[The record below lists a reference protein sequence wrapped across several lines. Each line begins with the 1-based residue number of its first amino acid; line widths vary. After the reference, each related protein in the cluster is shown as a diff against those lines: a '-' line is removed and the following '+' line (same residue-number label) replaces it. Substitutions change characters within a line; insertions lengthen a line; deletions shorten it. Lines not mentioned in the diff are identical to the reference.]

1 MKIFRKIR
9 LAADRSFSSARFRQI
24 FWLVGILLLFFGI
37 FYLLN
42 HWFNNMITRPSRILE
57 LMMDPGVFSS
67 PLEGV
72 EEGETQ
78 EFWRRMFEFVISI
91 FGAVFFTG
99 VLISIISNMLEERVT
114 AFKKGLIRY
123 KFNDHILIL
132 GANEML
138 ANMIKSFSSQSKFSG
153 KDIVVLTD
161 TSVED
166 LYERLYSELDKS
178 EMKRLV
184 LLFGSRDSEDVLK
197 QVRVQYA
204 NRVYIIGENNEVQH
218 DAKNISCWEKIE
230 RLCANRITDPMKCY
244 MVINNQTSFHVFQF
258 ETKVKDEKNSSLKMT
273 IINSMEN
280 WAQQVLVTRRYNN
293 LEYPAIDR
301 NGIDKDSKKRV
312 HFVVVGMTPMA
323 LAMATTAAHI
333 AHYPNFKEGDAK
345 TRTKI
350 TFVSANIEQEMNFL
364 KSHYSS
370 LFALSNSRY
379 VYWENGEMKV
389 TVETP
394 KEGYGDF
401 LDVEWEFVNGGIE
414 TPEVR
419 SLLAQ
424 WCEEKDDYMTM
435 AICDEE
441 LTANTAV
448 PLYLPNE
455 VYIHQIP
462 VFAYQPAMGKVL
474 EQAHSTIRYK
484 NVYPFGMEHDC
495 YDAYLRDRLSKA
507 KRINYLYKH
516 IDDAEKLTDNSS
528 ELDELWFGLIFAHQL
543 SNVYSANSI
552 PGKFRSIGLH
562 LDANGNL
569 SVQRDLT
576 KEETEI
582 LAKTEHNRWNV
593 EKLLVGY
600 HAMTPEQRAALTP
613 LELKEKKNKYFAH
626 ADIRPYD
633 ELSEGTKKYD
643 RNIAEHLTEL

>member
-1 MKIFRKIR
+1 MKIFKTIR
-9 LAADRSFSSARFRQI
+9 LSADRSFSSARFRQI

-42 HWFNNMITRPSRILE
+42 VWFNNMINRPSRILE

-72 EEGETQ
+72 EEGESQ
-78 EFWRRMFEFVISI
+78 EFWRRMFEFFISI

-123 KFNDHILIL
+123 KFKDHILIL

-138 ANMIKSFSSQSKFSG
+138 ANMIKSFSCKAKFKG

-161 TSVED
+161 TNVED
-166 LYERLYSELDKS
+166 LYERLYSELDKN

-184 LLFGSRDSEDVLK
+184 LLFGSRDSDDVLK

-218 DAKNISCWEKIE
+218 DAKNISCLEKIE
-230 RLCANRITDPMKCY
+230 ALCNNRVNNPMKCY
-244 MVINNQTSFHVFQF
+244 MVINNQTSYHVFQF
-258 ETKVKDEKNSSLKMT
+258 ETKAEERKHSPLKLTIVNSL
-273 IINSMEN
+273 EN
-280 WAQQVLVTRRYNN
+280 WAQQVLVTRRYKG
-293 LEYPAIDR
+293 LTYPAIDR
-301 NGIDKDSKKRV
+301 EGIGKKSDKRV

-323 LAMATTAAHI
+323 IAMATTAAHVT
-333 AHYPNFKEGDAK
+333 HYPNFKEGDSK

-350 TFVSANIEQEMNFL
+350 TFIGASIEQEMNFF
-364 KSHYSS
+364 KGHYNS
-370 LFALSNSRY
+370 LFDLSNSRY
-379 VYWENGEMKV
+379 VYWENGEKKDV
-389 TVETP
+389 LTTP
-394 KEGYGDF
+394 KGCYGDF

-419 SLLAQ
+419 ELIAL
-424 WCEEKDDYMTM
+424 WCEEKNDYLTI
-435 AICDEE
+435 AVCDAE
-441 LTANTAV
+441 LVANTAMS
-448 PLYLPNE
+448 LYLPDE

-474 EQAHSTIRYK
+474 ELAHKTVRYK

-495 YDAYLRDRLSKA
+495 YDEFLKSRLDKA
-507 KRINYLYKH
+507 KKINYLYRH
-516 IDDAEKLTDNSS
+516 ISDKEKLTNDVNVLDN
-528 ELDELWFGLIFAHQL
+528 LWFGLIFAHQL

-552 PGKFRSIGLH
+552 PGKIRSIGLE
-562 LDANGNL
+562 LDTNGNL
-569 SVQRDLT
+569 LEKRNLT
-576 KEETEI
+576 VEEIEV
-582 LAKTEHNRWNV
+582 LARTEHNRWNV

-600 HAMTPEQRAALTP
+600 HAMTAEQRAALSSQ
-613 LELKEKKNKYFAH
+613 ELKEKKNKYFTH

-633 ELSEGTKKYD
+633 ELSEDSKNYD
-643 RNIAEHLTEL
+643 RNIAEHLIEL